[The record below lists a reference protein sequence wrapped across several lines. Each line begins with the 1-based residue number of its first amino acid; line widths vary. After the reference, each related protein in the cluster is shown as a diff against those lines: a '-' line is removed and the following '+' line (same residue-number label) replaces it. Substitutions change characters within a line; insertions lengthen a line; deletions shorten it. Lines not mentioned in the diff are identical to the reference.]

1 MAEAL
6 ALGPSAAA
14 AQAHPQGTVLEVEQ
28 LALEPI
34 GDVSVAVTT

>member
-14 AQAHPQGTVLEVEQ
+14 QAHPQGSVLEVEQ